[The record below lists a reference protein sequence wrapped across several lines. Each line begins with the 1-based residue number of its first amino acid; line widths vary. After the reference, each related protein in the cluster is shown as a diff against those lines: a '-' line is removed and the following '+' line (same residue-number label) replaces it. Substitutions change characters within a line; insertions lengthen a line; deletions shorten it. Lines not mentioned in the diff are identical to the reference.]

1 MCSGYGFADS
11 LSASASGRPILLVG
25 DALSDE
31 QKAFLKDINSIKFAI
46 IGGYRTIGSAT
57 EDWLNSTGNTTRVFG
72 ADRYET
78 SVAIAKYFFN
88 KPNSVV
94 LSYGDNFPDGLC
106 GGVLAERRGAPMILI
121 NENNLDY
128 AREYVKANSIKDLL
142 VLGGSRLI
150 TDAAISI
157 ISD

>member
-1 MCSGYGFADS
+1 M
-11 LSASASGRPILLVG
+11 
-25 DALSDE
+25 
-31 QKAFLKDINSIKFAI
+31 
-46 IGGYRTIGSAT
+46 
-57 EDWLNSTGNTTRVFG
+57 
-72 ADRYET
+72 
-78 SVAIAKYFFN
+78 
-88 KPNSVV
+88 
-94 LSYGDNFPDGLC
+94 SYGYNFPDGLC

-157 ISD
+157 IGD